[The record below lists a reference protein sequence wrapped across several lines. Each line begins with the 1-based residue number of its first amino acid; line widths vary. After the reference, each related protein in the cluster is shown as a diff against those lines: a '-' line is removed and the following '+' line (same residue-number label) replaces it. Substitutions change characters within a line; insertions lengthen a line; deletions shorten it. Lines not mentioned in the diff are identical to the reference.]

1 MRMLRVGTRGSLLA
15 RRQTAWVI
23 QKIRARFPG
32 IEIEEKVISTRGDLQ
47 SATPLPKLP
56 QIGDKGL
63 FTGEIE
69 AALCNGA
76 IDLAVHSMKDLP
88 TVLHEGL
95 TVGAVPLRL
104 NPLDALVTK
113 GKQSLDSLSPGAIIG
128 TSSLRRAAQ
137 IRRLYPALE
146 ITDIR
151 GNLDTR
157 LRKLD
162 QGQVDALILA
172 AAGLERMGWQI
183 GDYVP
188 IAPETCLPA
197 PGQGALAV
205 EIREDDDWMR
215 QLCSEALEDRSA
227 RLAVTAERAFLSGL
241 GGGCQVPVGALALVG
256 ENVLRLQGI
265 VIQVDGKRWLSG
277 HIEDRLQLTCESW
290 QDDAFRAG
298 VDLAARLLDQG
309 AKEILTVGE

>member
-1 MRMLRVGTRGSLLA
+1 
-15 RRQTAWVI
+15 
-23 QKIRARFPG
+23 
-32 IEIEEKVISTRGDLQ
+32 
-47 SATPLPKLP
+47 LP

-69 AALCNGA
+69 AALCSGV

-88 TVLHEGL
+88 TDLHEGL
-95 TVGAVPLRL
+95 MVGAVPERA
-104 NPLDALVTK
+104 NPLDSLVTR
-113 GKQSLDSLSPGAIIG
+113 GKHSLDSLRPGAIIG
-128 TSSLRRAAQ
+128 TSSLRRSAQ

-172 AAGLERMGWQI
+172 AAGLERMGWRT
-183 GDYVP
+183 GDHVP
-188 IAPETCLPA
+188 ITAETCLPA

-205 EIREDDDWMR
+205 EIREDDDWMI
-215 QLCSEALEDRSA
+215 QVCSEALEDRSA
-227 RLAVTAERAFLSGL
+227 RIAVTAERAFLSGL
-241 GGGCQVPVGALALVG
+241 GGGCQVPVGALAKVG

-277 HIEDRLQLTCESW
+277 RIDSSLQPNSESW

-298 VDLAARLLDQG
+298 IDLADRLLDQG
-309 AKEILTVGE
+309 AKEILTVGD